1 MINFAQGWELRG
13 WWSEYWFEPFHPL
26 LSKWF
31 EFLVEAFV
39 HFLNFWLYGFML
51 LVLFPLD

>member
-1 MINFAQGWELRG
+1 MINFAQGWELHG

-31 EFLVEAFV
+31 EFFVEAFI
-39 HFLNFWLYGFML
+39 HFLNFWLHGFVL